1 MVDNE
6 QILKSIGD
14 KIRKIRDSKKISQQ
28 ELADHTNVAKS
39 TIHRIE
45 NGKLNPSIVTILKI
59 CEHLQIDVNQI
70 VH

>member
-6 QILKSIGD
+6 KILKSIGD
-14 KIRKIRDSKKISQQ
+14 NIRKFRDSKNISQQ
-28 ELADHTNVAKS
+28 ELADHSNVAKS